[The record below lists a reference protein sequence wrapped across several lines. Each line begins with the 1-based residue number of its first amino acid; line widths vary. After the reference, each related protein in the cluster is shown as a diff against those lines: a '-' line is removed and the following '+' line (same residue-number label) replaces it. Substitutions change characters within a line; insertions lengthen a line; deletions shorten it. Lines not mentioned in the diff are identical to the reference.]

1 MPSVLRFLL
10 TIAILAGL
18 GYGSMLA
25 LVEFIQPEPREI
37 SHTVPRSKLK
47 VFRDE

>member
-18 GYGSMLA
+18 VYGGMIALA
-25 LVEFIQPEPREI
+25 VFVEPESREI
-37 SHTVPRSKLK
+37 THTVPRSKLK